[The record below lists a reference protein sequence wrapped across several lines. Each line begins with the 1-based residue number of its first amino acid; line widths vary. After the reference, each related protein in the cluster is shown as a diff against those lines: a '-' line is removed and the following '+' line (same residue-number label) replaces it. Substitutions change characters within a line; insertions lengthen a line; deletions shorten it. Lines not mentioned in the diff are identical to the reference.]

1 MQFISKN
8 GMAINMLDG
17 SILSGLKNYCS
28 DHIAAVKEKKLFFLF
43 SIESGMEIL
52 LAYRGTGER
61 DTFLERIFSQK
72 VCGAVGD
79 SCRNVQFI

>member
-1 MQFISKN
+1 MVRFSLDSRIIVLIILLQLKKKN
-8 GMAINMLDG
+8 
-17 SILSGLKNYCS
+17 
-28 DHIAAVKEKKLFFLF
+28 LFFLF
-43 SIESGMEIL
+43 SVESGMEIL